1 MFDIN
6 AKVHKFP
13 TARCD
18 GVCWQWQY
26 VPAHDN
32 GVTYLHISSVSS
44 LHLIFWARCGSVASG
59 TKSLALALGILGLES
74 QVLVDIAAISVTCRK
89 VPLSSQFFATPLRE
103 VVDLPATSS
112 RLADH
117 ISPCQLAECT
127 LHIGQ
132 YRHWTETDRQT
143 S

>member
-1 MFDIN
+1 M
-6 AKVHKFP
+6 
-13 TARCD
+13 
-18 GVCWQWQY
+18 
-26 VPAHDN
+26 
-32 GVTYLHISSVSS
+32 
-44 LHLIFWARCGSVASG
+44 ASG

-74 QVLVDIAAISVTCRK
+74 QVLVDIAVISVTCRK

-143 S
+143 SRQTDTNAIIISRFYLYFNNSLLNSAIV